1 MNAVNYKGFVFEQRM
16 LGMSSQGAIT
26 TDIISDK
33 SKTKRLSVLENCSSK
48 SISNFYR
55 L

>member
-1 MNAVNYKGFVFEQRM
+1 MNAVNYKGFVLEQRM

-33 SKTKRLSVLENCSSK
+33 WQRLKGCQC
-48 SISNFYR
+48 
-55 L
+55 